1 MLALDLIWTGN
12 KLQSFVAEM
21 RKVLPLSV
29 SVIPRTVYSNI
40 TKGWSSRWHVTDS
53 HEMLLPTNV
62 IDLWLSISI
71 LIFYYSLPRNDLK
84 LLLQCRTSWPQ
95 SNYAAFYVVLLY
107 CAPLNYLIQ
116 QSLIFFNTSAILS
129 LLKSQLSQ
137 KLYCKLTLISPLPFI
152 YKHTPVISLSSWLQM
167 KKCIRL
173 YPLPLNLIYYDILK
187 LCAHLSLCM
196 KCRVHPTW
204 PIKHLLYRFL
214 KNQ

>member
-53 HEMLLPTNV
+53 HEMLPATNV

-84 LLLQCRTSWPQ
+84 LLLQCRTLWPQ
-95 SNYAAFYVVLLY
+95 CNYAAFYVVLLY
-107 CAPLNYLIQ
+107 IAPLYYLIQ
-116 QSLIFFNTSAILS
+116 QSLIFFKTSAIHYYLILS

-137 KLYCKLTLISPLPFI
+137 KLYCKLPLISPLPFI
-152 YKHTPVISLSSWLQM
+152 L
-167 KKCIRL
+167 
-173 YPLPLNLIYYDILK
+173 
-187 LCAHLSLCM
+187 
-196 KCRVHPTW
+196 
-204 PIKHLLYRFL
+204 
-214 KNQ
+214 

>member
-1 MLALDLIWTGN
+1 
-12 KLQSFVAEM
+12 
-21 RKVLPLSV
+21 
-29 SVIPRTVYSNI
+29 
-40 TKGWSSRWHVTDS
+40 
-53 HEMLLPTNV
+53 MLLPTNV
-62 IDLWLSISI
+62 IDLWLSVSI

-84 LLLQCRTSWPQ
+84 LLLQCRTLWPQ
-95 SNYAAFYVVLLY
+95 CNYTAFYVVLLY

-152 YKHTPVISLSSWLQM
+152 YKHTPVMSLSSWLQM

-196 KCRVHPTW
+196 KCRVRLTW
-204 PIKHLLYRFL
+204 PIKHLLYRLL

>member
-53 HEMLLPTNV
+53 HEMLLTTNV

-84 LLLQCRTSWPQ
+84 LLLQCRTLWPQ
-95 SNYAAFYVVLLY
+95 CNYAAFYVVLLY
-107 CAPLNYLIQ
+107 CAPLYYLIQ
-116 QSLIFFNTSAILS
+116 QSLIFFNTNAIHYYLILS

-137 KLYCKLTLISPLPFI
+137 KLYCKLPLISSPLPFI
-152 YKHTPVISLSSWLQM
+152 YKHTPVISLSTWL
-167 KKCIRL
+167 
-173 YPLPLNLIYYDILK
+173 
-187 LCAHLSLCM
+187 
-196 KCRVHPTW
+196 
-204 PIKHLLYRFL
+204 
-214 KNQ
+214 